1 MQVQTARPARAA
13 SRGTRRAVAA
23 SIAGMLFV
31 AIVSAT
37 PRSPFFAIL
46 PRDYEPSGPLRW
58 LADLVGLSSLNDAA
72 LMVVGLLATTTSAA
86 GFLLVLREAWAGRL
100 AMRTVVILTVVFHI
114 VVLMLPLLFSRDV
127 YSYGFYGRIV
137 STYGGNPYVRTPE
150 DFPLNSLWPLTWP
163 GWRGTPSVYGPLFTW
178 LSAALTSVAK
188 SIPSMINGFQLMA
201 AAASLGTVAILGRL
215 VSRVRPA
222 RAVFA
227 VAVIGLNPIVV
238 FHVVGGGHNDMLV
251 ALFVA
256 AAVAALFARRTLLS
270 ALLLGLGM
278 SVKLS
283 AIVPLVLL
291 IVAVVAD
298 APRERRIRVLGT
310 YGGVVAGVWIAL
322 ALPFLSTQNWSLGL
336 LEAGGHDSWMAPGQV
351 VVRLFSG
358 IGGLI
363 GGDPLRVPA
372 QTIARL
378 CLFAVSATAVA
389 LIGRR
394 VWRDPSARTPAA
406 LVAAWGWGLLVLIL
420 PSPVLF
426 TWYLMWIL
434 PLAWALPRVARR
446 SLVILS
452 AALIVSQLVTESA
465 RLPSVFDGVNLP
477 FGHPVAVLV
486 AIWVARELMRMLRTG
501 TPLADD
507 TTGPRFGDR
516 FEAGGVAGDGDAS
529 VIALPDTQS

>member
-1 MQVQTARPARAA
+1 MQQIAVRQAHDTV
-13 SRGTRRAVAA
+13 RGTRRAVAA
-23 SIAGMLFV
+23 SIASMLFV

-46 PRDYEPSGPLRW
+46 PPNYEPSGPLRW
-58 LADLVGLSSLNDAA
+58 LADLIGLSNLTDGA
-72 LMVVGLLATTTSAA
+72 LMVVGLLATAASAVA
-86 GFLLVLREAWAGRL
+86 FLLVVREAWAGRL
-100 AMRTVVILTVVFHI
+100 PMRTVAILAVVYHV

-127 YSYGFYGRIV
+127 YSYAYYGRIV
-137 STYGGNPYVRTPE
+137 STYGGNPYVRTPD

-188 SIPSMINGFQLMA
+188 SIPGMINGFQVVA
-201 AAASLGTVAILGRL
+201 AAASLATLAIVARL
-215 VSRVRPA
+215 VGRVRPA

-238 FHVVGGGHNDMLV
+238 FHVVGGGHNDMIV
-251 ALFVA
+251 AMFVA
-256 AAVAALFARRTLLS
+256 AAVTALFARRTLLS

-278 SVKLS
+278 SVKAS
-283 AIVPLVLL
+283 AIVPLILL

-298 APRERRIRVLGT
+298 TPRERRTRVLLT
-310 YGGVVAGVWIAL
+310 YGGVVAGVWFAL
-322 ALPFLSTQNWSLGL
+322 ALPFLTTQNPSLGL
-336 LEAGGHDSWMAPGQV
+336 VEAGGHDSWMAPGQV

-358 IGGLI
+358 TAGLI
-363 GGDPLRVPA
+363 AGDPLRVPA

-378 CLFAVSATAVA
+378 CLFAVSAAGVI

-394 VWRDPSARTPAA
+394 IWRDPAARRPAA

-434 PLAWALPRVARR
+434 PIAWVLPRVGRR

-452 AALIVSQLVTESA
+452 AILVASHLVTEA
-465 RLPSVFDGVNLP
+465 ALLPAAFDDVNLP
-477 FGHPVAVLV
+477 FGHPLAILV
-486 AIWVARELMRMLRTG
+486 ALWVAREFIRMLRTA
-501 TPLADD
+501 TPFDEDLP
-507 TTGPRFGDR
+507 GPRFGDR
-516 FEAGGVAGDGDAS
+516 FEAGGLRGDRLVVVPPSD
-529 VIALPDTQS
+529 